1 MEFLMGMN
9 LKLNIGNQMTRLV
22 IILLSAL
29 LSFQGCSMV
38 KGLFKKDQKKMG
50 VNMAEVENLRREY
63 QEGKVQALQEL
74 ISMYNDTNLPFDVRI
89 SAGDVL
95 AQTQHPTALNA
106 IAKVVSEAEALDLT
120 FMEASIE
127 LLAEF
132 RDNPTA
138 GDAMVHAIHTIDE
151 KSNQLHM
158 TLIKNLNKVRS
169 KDQVLA
175 LLELYET
182 SKAKVSR
189 TNKLITETLGAIG
202 SDEVIPILVTISKDP
217 DINIA
222 VRNRA
227 LEILGKKDPHEV
239 APAFAELLGDP
250 KMNTEIREFAINTM
264 AGVKEENLI
273 LALIETYNTGK
284 KQYFSMLNTLLDA
297 LGEFD
302 DPQVYKATIDIAKN
316 EEFPMHLRT
325 KAIRSLGRFADD
337 ETVKIVLPILE
348 NPANYPLH
356 GAIMDMLQTMG
367 KTEQYSEFMRRMAF
381 KAQLGAI
388 NP

>member
-1 MEFLMGMN
+1 MRKIAIM
-9 LKLNIGNQMTRLV
+9 
-22 IILLSAL
+22 LLAVSL
-29 LSFQGCSMV
+29 LFQGCSFM
-38 KGLFKKDQKKMG
+38 KGLFNKDKEIVG
-50 VNMAEVENLRREY
+50 VSMAEVESLRREY
-63 QEGKVQALQEL
+63 QDGRVQALQDL
-74 ISMYNDTNLPFDVRI
+74 INMYNDSNLPYDVRI
-89 SAGDVL
+89 AAGDVL
-95 AQTQHPTALNA
+95 AKTQHPTALNA

-132 RDNPTA
+132 RDNPAA
-138 GDAMVHAIHTIDE
+138 GDAMVRAMHTVDE

-158 TLIKNLNKVRS
+158 TLIKNLNRVRS
-169 KDQVLA
+169 KDQILA

-182 SKAKVSR
+182 SKANMSR

-202 SDEVIPILVTISKDP
+202 SDEVIPILVTISKDEN
-217 DINIA
+217 INIS

-250 KMNTEIREFAINTM
+250 TMNTEIREFAINTM

-302 DPQVYKATIDIAKN
+302 DPQVYKATIEIAMN
-316 EEFPMHLRT
+316 DEFSMSIRK

-337 ETVKIVLPILE
+337 ETVSKLLPILS
-348 NPANYPLH
+348 NVDNYPLQ
-356 GAIMDMLQTMG
+356 GAMMDMLQTMG
-367 KTEQYSEFMRRMAF
+367 KKDQYAEELRRLAF
-381 KAQLGAI
+381 HAYQEALIK
-388 NP
+388 

>member
-1 MEFLMGMN
+1 MY
-9 LKLNIGNQMTRLV
+9 KLI
-22 IILLSAL
+22 IILLAAS

-38 KGLFKKDQKKMG
+38 KSLFKKDKKKTD

-63 QEGKVQALQEL
+63 QDGQVQALQEI
-74 ISMYNDTNLPFDVRI
+74 ISMYNDSNLPFDVRI
-89 SAGDVL
+89 AAGNVL

-106 IAKVVSEAEALDLT
+106 IAKVVSEAEALDLS

-132 RDNPTA
+132 RENPAA
-138 GDAMVHAIHTIDE
+138 GDAMVNAMHTIDE

-158 TLIKNLNKVRS
+158 TLIKNLNRVRS

-182 SKAKVSR
+182 SKANVSR
-189 TNKLITETLGAIG
+189 TNKLLTETLGAIG
-202 SDEVIPILVTISKDP
+202 SNEVIPILVTISKDP
-217 DINIA
+217 EINIA

-227 LEILGKKDPHEV
+227 LEILGKKDPQEV

-250 KMNTEIREFAINTM
+250 EMNTEIREFAINTM

-273 LALIETYNTGK
+273 LALIETYNVGK

-302 DPQVYKATIDIAKN
+302 DPQVYKATIDIATN
-316 EEFPMHLRT
+316 NEFPVHIRA

-337 ETVKIVLPILE
+337 ATVVKVLPVLE
-348 NPANYPLH
+348 DADNYPLRE
-356 GAIMDMLQTMG
+356 AIIDMLQTMG
-367 KTEQYSEFMRRMAF
+367 RTDQYAEELRRMAF
-381 KAQLGAI
+381 KAQQKAMGQ
-388 NP
+388 

>member
-151 KSNQLHM
+151 KVKP
-158 TLIKNLNKVRS
+158 T
-169 KDQVLA
+169 
-175 LLELYET
+175 
-182 SKAKVSR
+182 
-189 TNKLITETLGAIG
+189 
-202 SDEVIPILVTISKDP
+202 
-217 DINIA
+217 
-222 VRNRA
+222 
-227 LEILGKKDPHEV
+227 PHD
-239 APAFAELLGDP
+239 F
-250 KMNTEIREFAINTM
+250 N
-264 AGVKEENLI
+264 
-273 LALIETYNTGK
+273 
-284 KQYFSMLNTLLDA
+284 
-297 LGEFD
+297 
-302 DPQVYKATIDIAKN
+302 
-316 EEFPMHLRT
+316 
-325 KAIRSLGRFADD
+325 
-337 ETVKIVLPILE
+337 
-348 NPANYPLH
+348 
-356 GAIMDMLQTMG
+356 
-367 KTEQYSEFMRRMAF
+367 
-381 KAQLGAI
+381 
-388 NP
+388 